1 MGLFKR
7 RVKTEELLGGHLDR
21 LGVSAVWLQSAKD
34 AIRYCERA
42 EYFQP
47 VFSVAGPAPAR
58 SVIALMRLE
67 PFVRREIDWSVSPS
81 ESPFWVGFVGDRN
94 EELFGETAKRFVE
107 LYWSDRNPSVARDLE
122 AAVDAM
128 VSDVARSLAERS
140 EAELDT
146 KGSRGIRALGSA
158 GYVWRVAES
167 GAQSS
172 DLNLRT
178 DLVKEVEAVV
188 KSFPETPASRDR
200 RLAWA
205 ASECVHRNLLFG
217 SGSPGGWAAGG
228 EFLRRGFRFT
238 DRHVVPEGAAI
249 PHAERW
255 YAFSF
260 GIALYDVHEC
270 VLRTAAALQ
279 PDGRSV

>member
-1 MGLFKR
+1 M
-7 RVKTEELLGGHLDR
+7 KTEELLGGHLDR

-81 ESPFWVGFVGDRN
+81 ESPFWVGFVDDRN
-94 EELFGETAKRFVE
+94 EELFGETAKRFVD

-128 VSDVARSLAERS
+128 VSDVARSLFERS
-140 EAELDT
+140 EAELDVN
-146 KGSRGIRALGSA
+146 GSRGIRALGSA

-178 DLVKEVEAVV
+178 DLAKEVEAVV
-188 KSFPETPASRDR
+188 NSFPGTRASRDR

-205 ASECVHRNLLFG
+205 ASECVHRSLLFG

-279 PDGRSV
+279 PGDRSV

>member
-1 MGLFKR
+1 VGLFKR
-7 RVKTEELLGGHLDR
+7 RMKTEELLGGHLER

-81 ESPFWVGFVGDRN
+81 ESPFWVGFVDDRN
-94 EELFGETAKRFVE
+94 EELFGETAKRFVD

-128 VSDVARSLAERS
+128 VSDVARSLFERS
-140 EAELDT
+140 EAELDVN
-146 KGSRGIRALGSA
+146 GSRGIRALGSA

-178 DLVKEVEAVV
+178 DLAKEVEAVV
-188 KSFPETPASRDR
+188 NSFPGTRASRDR

-205 ASECVHRNLLFG
+205 ASECVHRSLLFG